1 MPYFGRT
8 VGRAKGVGKIVYWK
22 QGGGPK
28 KAGLGPQI
36 NVTTW
41 GRRVIARRTNSC
53 CCDPIELTGI
63 SLSIPWDSSNPTS
76 ADTAW
81 NLSQGSGDNLGLVG
95 PPQNDISGGQINT
108 KRQIYAVATFNKV
121 ISYDDLR
128 ALPTPSFTPLP
139 DNTDIC
145 ICGLR
150 EITDMPP
157 GAGGGP
163 NTTDPR
169 ILNGTVICKTALS
182 ANATYVGYKYYEL
195 ARQYT
200 SVTQIPGGTITDT
213 TNSTTTSP
221 AGPQGHLRTG
231 SRFLVSSTQT
241 ASNNDYGSLIA
252 ETNNPKGGVLTNF
265 WSQSGVPDGTGV
277 GSLTNPLAQT
287 AFTAGTTPNTR
298 FANAFAIGGSADTA
312 DPRVYGTYSTP
323 LMNEKRG
330 GFVSNKIDGLMPT
343 VPQGGAGTLNRYL
356 GNCMGV
362 YMTNQQNKDCP
373 SALSGG
379 GLNTPATVQ
388 NANICLV
395 QGLGVAGP
403 IQQPNFTVRPGFK
416 EYYSADAVYVSN
428 GPVDWLQ
435 GDYALFINI
444 TSLIQVALV
453 KPMPNGK
460 NNTVSGS
467 NGLVVGPPVG
477 VNYQSPCWRD
487 GVTPSAGFTSPQG
500 MFPPLG
506 TGTLDSNTSGPWQ
519 VYGIKDGDDN
529 SYIKPAYADCLLNAL
544 GVQNR
549 YDVTFDSSA
558 NGLAVIDNKVIG
570 IMTLGDVVEK
580 LRQSTSNLYSSYV
593 IRDLLKSKYP
603 CGNDGYDAP
612 VGDINI
618 KSGNPVLAVADIN
631 EGNVLQLLA

>member
-1 MPYFGRT
+1 MPYFARQ
-8 VGRAKGVGKIVYWK
+8 VGRAKGIGKIVYWD

-36 NVTTW
+36 DVTTW
-41 GRRVIARRTNSC
+41 GRRVIARRTNNC

-63 SLSIPWDSSNPTS
+63 SLSIPWDSSRPTS
-76 ADTAW
+76 VDTAW

-139 DNTDIC
+139 DNTNIC

-157 GAGGGP
+157 GPAGGP

-169 ILNGTVICKTALS
+169 IQNGTVICKTALS

-200 SVTQIPGGTITDT
+200 PVTQIPGGTITDT
-213 TNSTTTSP
+213 TNSTTTSV

-277 GSLTNPLAQT
+277 GSITNPIAQA
-287 AFTAGTTPNTR
+287 AFTAGYGVPGSDPNDR
-298 FANAFAIGGSADTA
+298 IASAPANPLTA

-330 GFVSNKIDGLMPT
+330 GFVSNLIGGLMT
-343 VPQGGAGTLNRYL
+343 NATAGTLNRYL

-362 YMTNQQNKDCP
+362 YMTNQQNKECP
-373 SALSGG
+373 GG
-379 GLNTPATVQ
+379 TQLNVQ

-395 QGLGVAGP
+395 QGLGQQGP
-403 IQQPNFTVRPGFK
+403 TAQPNFTVKPGFK

-444 TSLIQVALV
+444 TSLMQVALV

-460 NNTVSGS
+460 NDTTS
-467 NGLVVGPPVG
+467 NVNQLKVGPPVG
-477 VNYQSPCWRD
+477 DVFKNPCWRN
-487 GVTPSAGFTSPQG
+487 GGTFTTSPQG

-506 TGTLDSNTSGPWQ
+506 TGTLDSDSSGPWQ
-519 VYGIKDGDDN
+519 VYGIKDANDN

-544 GVQNR
+544 GVQNKP
-549 YDVTFDSSA
+549 DVTFDSSA
-558 NGLAVIDNKVIG
+558 NGFPPVISNQVIG

-580 LRQSTSNLYSSYV
+580 LRQSTYNLYSSYV
-593 IRDLLKSKYP
+593 IRDLLRSKYP

>member
-1 MPYFGRT
+1 MPYFARQ
-8 VGRAKGVGKIVYWK
+8 VGRAKGIGKIVHWD

-36 NVTTW
+36 NVSTW
-41 GRRVIARRTNSC
+41 GRRVIARRTNNC

-63 SLSIPWDSSNPTS
+63 SLSIPWDSSRPTS
-76 ADTAW
+76 VDTAW
-81 NLSQGSGDNLGLVG
+81 NLTKGSGDSLGLVG

-139 DNTDIC
+139 DNTNIC

-182 ANATYVGYKYYEL
+182 ANATFVGYKYYEL

-200 SVTQIPGGTITDT
+200 SVTQVPGGTITDT
-213 TNSTTTSP
+213 TNSTTTSA

-265 WSQSGVPDGTGV
+265 WSQSGVPDGTGA

-287 AFTAGTTPNTR
+287 AFSNGTTPNTR
-298 FANAFAIGGSADTA
+298 FASAPANSDTA
-312 DPRVYGTYSTP
+312 DPRVYGAYSTP

-330 GFVSNKIDGLMPT
+330 GFVSNLIGGLMPT
-343 VPQGGAGTLNRYL
+343 VAQGGAGTLNRYL

-362 YMTNQQNKDCP
+362 YMTNQQNKACP
-373 SALSGG
+373 GNTAL
-379 GLNTPATVQ
+379 NVQ

-395 QGLGVAGP
+395 QGLGQQGP
-403 IQQPNFTVRPGFK
+403 TVQPNFTVRTGFK

-444 TSLIQVALV
+444 TSLMQIALV
-453 KPMPNGK
+453 KPIPNGK
-460 NNTVSGS
+460 NNSLS
-467 NGLVVGPPVG
+467 SPNGQVVGPPVG
-477 VNYQSPCWRD
+477 GAFQNPCWRD
-487 GVTPSAGFTSPQG
+487 GNTFTTLPQG
-500 MFPPLG
+500 MFPQLNPGL
-506 TGTLDSNTSGPWQ
+506 LDSDQSGPWQ
-519 VYGIKDGDDN
+519 VYGIKDANDN
-529 SYIKPAYADCLLNAL
+529 GYIKPAYADCLLNAL
-544 GVQNR
+544 GVQNKP
-549 YDVTFDSSA
+549 DVTFDASA
-558 NGLAVIDNKVIG
+558 NGFPPLINNTVIG

-580 LRQSTSNLYSSYV
+580 LRQSTYNLYSSYV

-618 KSGNPVLAVADIN
+618 KSGDPVLAVADIN

>member
-41 GRRVIARRTNSC
+41 GRRVIARRTNNC

-76 ADTAW
+76 VDTAW

-182 ANATYVGYKYYEL
+182 ANATYVG
-195 ARQYT
+195 

-241 ASNNDYGSLIA
+241 ASNTDYGSFI
-252 ETNNPKGGVLTNF
+252 TTGPTGGVLTNF

-277 GSLTNPLAQT
+277 GSLTNPLAQP

-298 FANAFAIGGSADTA
+298 FVMAPANSDTA
-312 DPRVYGTYSTP
+312 DPRVYGAYSTP

-330 GFVSNKIDGLMPT
+330 GFVSNKIGGLMPT
-343 VPQGGAGTLNRYL
+343 VAQGGAGTLNRYL

-362 YMTNQQNKDCP
+362 YMTKEQNKECP
-373 SALSGG
+373 GNVAL
-379 GLNTPATVQ
+379 NVQ

-403 IQQPNFTVRPGFK
+403 GGQPNFTVRAGFK

-435 GDYALFINI
+435 GDYAIFINI
-444 TSLIQVALV
+444 TSLMQIALV
-453 KPMPNGK
+453 KPIPNGK
-460 NNTVSGS
+460 NNTLSS
-467 NGLVVGPPVG
+467 PNGLVVGPPVG
-477 VNYQSPCWRD
+477 GAFKNPCWRD
-487 GVTPSAGFTSPQG
+487 GNTFTTSPQG

-506 TGTLDSNTSGPWQ
+506 TGTLASNTSGPWQ

-529 SYIKPAYADCLLNAL
+529 LYIKPAYADCLLNAL
-544 GVQNR
+544 GVHNR
-549 YDVTFDSSA
+549 PHVTFDSSA